1 MTEISDTQII
11 DLSCLEEYT
20 DGDPDAIRELV
31 EVFHETASEAL
42 GLLEENIC
50 EGENTAWSD
59 AAHKLKG
66 ASSYLGAEQLRSL
79 CSDAQEMKTGSLEER
94 TELYRQIEKAY
105 ANVCAALK
113 EIDA

>member
-1 MTEISDTQII
+1 MPEISDTRVI

-66 ASSYLGAEQLRSL
+66 ASSYLGAEKLRSL
-79 CSDAQEMKTGSLEER
+79 CADAQEMKTGRLEER
-94 TELYRQIEKAY
+94 ADLYQRIKESY
-105 ANVCAALK
+105 GDVCEALK
-113 EIDA
+113 EVCA